1 MQTERVFRIGEK
13 LVSLDKAVRLVE
25 RALKLREQ
33 GLSQQEASKRLNLDR
48 SFISRLESIGE
59 IRKGNRVA
67 VIGFPLANTAEIAE
81 ICRSYGLDFYLL
93 LNNQE
98 RWDMVRDKKALDFF
112 NRMLE
117 LLARLREFD
126 TLIMITSE
134 KWQHLAEALLN
145 IQIIFL
151 SLGPTPIEEDRP
163 VDPGCF
169 EDTLKQVLKRQRR
182 ENKKIETHSGD

>member
-1 MQTERVFRIGEK
+1 MQAERVFRIGEK

-163 VDPGCF
+163 VDPGRF
-169 EDTLKQVLKRQRR
+169 EDTLKQVLKRQRG

>member
-1 MQTERVFRIGEK
+1 MQRERIFRIGEK
-13 LVSLDKAVRLVE
+13 LVSLDKAGRHIE
-25 RALKLREQ
+25 RALELREQ
-33 GLSQQEASKRLNLDR
+33 GLSQQETSKRLHLDR

-67 VIGFPLANTAEIAE
+67 VIGFPLANANGIAE

-98 RWDMVRDKKALDFF
+98 RWEMVRDKQALEFF

-117 LLARLREFD
+117 LVARLREFD

-134 KWQHLAEALLN
+134 KWHHLAEALLN
-145 IQIIFL
+145 IQIIYIN
-151 SLGPTPIEEDRP
+151 LGPTPIEEDCI
-163 VDPGCF
+163 VDPKRF
-169 EDTLKQVLKRQRR
+169 ENALKHVLNR
-182 ENKKIETHSGD
+182 

>member
-163 VDPGCF
+163 VDPGRF
-169 EDTLKQVLKRQRR
+169 EDTLKQVLKRLAKGEQK
-182 ENKKIETHSGD
+182 N